1 MFFHSLL
8 SVSNVVSAYVTECV
22 HIFYENPRLKQPDD
36 VKAYNFKGG
45 KKQNFVQATTSC
57 DRVASANIFK
67 WKKKV
72 AIVKS
77 YTQISTNLPLAF
89 FVCASYYN
97 VLHHAYTRHCQSSF
111 SLHSQEKDIFF
122 LSVFLLCLFLIL
134 SFLLFSQ
141 VYQFSSALV

>member
-36 VKAYNFKGG
+36 VKAYDFKEG
-45 KKQNFVQATTSC
+45 KKQNFVQAKTTSC

-77 YTQISTNLPLAF
+77 YTRISTNLPVAF

-97 VLHHAYTRHCQSSF
+97 VLHHAYTRHCKSSF
-111 SLHSQEKDIFF
+111 SSPLPRKRYFLPLRFPPVSFF
-122 LSVFLLCLFLIL
+122 
-134 SFLLFSQ
+134 
-141 VYQFSSALV
+141 